1 MRTVPLDVGDV
12 SATSSNRA
20 ASAVILILVGIFA
33 IVATA
38 VAWNACAASPT
49 VNGVA
54 PSCGGFAIGILFG
67 VIFLVIGIALAVSSA
82 MGGHRTIYPTTDP
95 AVPPPL
101 IQPVVV
107 QQTIVESTVEVRCR
121 YCGSLNPVTATKCT
135 ACGAA
140 L

>member
-1 MRTVPLDVGDV
+1 VAQGPSIGGAIGLVVVGLFLAIIGGV
-12 SATSSNRA
+12 IWGACSAQ
-20 ASAVILILVGIFA
+20 
-33 IVATA
+33 
-38 VAWNACAASPT
+38 PT
-49 VNGVA
+49 INGVA
-54 PSCGGFAIGILFG
+54 PQCGAPAAFAVIGI
-67 VIFLVIGIALAVSSA
+67 VILVIGIVAAVIAAASSP
-82 MGGHRTIYPTTDP
+82 RTIYPSTDP

-107 QQTIVESTVEVRCR
+107 QQTVVQQTVEVRCR